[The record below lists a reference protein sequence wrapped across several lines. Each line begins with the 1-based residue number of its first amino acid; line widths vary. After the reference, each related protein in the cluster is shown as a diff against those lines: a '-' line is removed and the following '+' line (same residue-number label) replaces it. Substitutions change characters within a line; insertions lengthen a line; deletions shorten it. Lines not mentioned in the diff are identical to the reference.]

1 MKTQLLCTF
10 TSQEKLSETLQLVRE
25 TYNIVY
31 NYIYVLQNKGDVEE
45 LFVSYNINS
54 EEAPK
59 TLLDDTVIIH
69 RKKETNTLYSI
80 NALNGM
86 VKEQNGGKLD
96 KKFALDWN
104 KYKSS
109 IILTNPAGLKH
120 IKTRIYKV
128 IDFTKN

>member
-25 TYNIVY
+25 TYSIVY